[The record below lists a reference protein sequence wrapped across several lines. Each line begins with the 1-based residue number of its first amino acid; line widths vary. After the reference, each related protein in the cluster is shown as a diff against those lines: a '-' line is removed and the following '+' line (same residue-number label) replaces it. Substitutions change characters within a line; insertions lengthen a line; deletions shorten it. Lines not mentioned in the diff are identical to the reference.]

1 MPSQEAAVCMAS
13 SHQTQVYMTK
23 GKHSLNTSF
32 VLMFVAWSAVP
43 VRTLAQNL
51 LVSSCSSICT
61 LLSTR
66 CCTLFQ
72 CWIAKM
78 VASVPCEVPQNG
90 CQRALRG
97 AAYVLVSSVVVAPVG
112 WSPETLDVLGV
123 DEAEPRLTVRA
134 PELIDQDLSLD
145 ESTKT
150 SWTGQVFGKKL
161 VTGYYAIHYD
171 NIVKNK
177 KTCTLKHC
185 KYYCELIINTTK
197 DVVRLDD
204 AKIEDMW
211 VRKKIVRGVC
221 KHIKRK
227 SLRTLRTR
235 SIQLRSC

>member
-1 MPSQEAAVCMAS
+1 
-13 SHQTQVYMTK
+13 
-23 GKHSLNTSF
+23 
-32 VLMFVAWSAVP
+32 
-43 VRTLAQNL
+43 
-51 LVSSCSSICT
+51 
-61 LLSTR
+61 
-66 CCTLFQ
+66 
-72 CWIAKM
+72 
-78 VASVPCEVPQNG
+78 
-90 CQRALRG
+90 
-97 AAYVLVSSVVVAPVG
+97 VVVAPVG
-112 WSPETLDVLGV
+112 WSPEALDVLGV